1 MNSIIKKVS
10 TQNPDL
16 KRMEKKINELENLTT
31 SISMQLRD
39 ESTKR
44 ANFEENSLNNQ
55 TGNQTQIQ
63 TLKDTITQLGNLVND
78 SIEEIKMKNK
88 NDFNEQYLKLQSYID
103 NKIKFINDLE
113 KNNLNDNI
121 NKKKFDD
128 VNLKIFNLNNEFQLN
143 IKNIREELNGN
154 ISRIDFFEK
163 KLIDNVNN
171 IKEEIQILNKEI
183 IDIKNEIRAFKSF
196 KDNSN
201 NNFRMIKG
209 DILKQEELITTFTNK
224 VSLML
229 NEFEEKISK
238 YDNLIIEQSEK
249 YNSIKDDIMSKFTI
263 QDNKLSSKLLE
274 LNDIIQEYHTSQC
287 NEINNFEEHILKE
300 EEKFNK
306 FIQDKLILE
315 SENLK
320 KMFSYY
326 DDDYNNLK
334 VKMENLEQ
342 NHDVM
347 KNKFFN
353 NLCEVEEFFRNKYD
367 SLFSMINTQNILK
380 NKNNE
385 SFNLSSFTTQTL
397 NNTCNKC

>member
-1 MNSIIKKVS
+1 MNSIVKKVS

-55 TGNQTQIQ
+55 TGNQNQIQ
-63 TLKDTITQLGNLVND
+63 TLKDAITQLGNLVNE

-88 NDFNEQYLKLQSYID
+88 NDLNDQYKKLQNYID
-103 NKIKFINDLE
+103 NKIKFIDDLE
-113 KNNLNDNI
+113 KNNINDNI

>member
-1 MNSIIKKVS
+1 MNSIVKKVS

-44 ANFEENSLNNQ
+44 ANFEENSLINQ
-55 TGNQTQIQ
+55 TGNQNQIQ
-63 TLKDTITQLGNLVND
+63 TLKDAITQLGNLVNE

-88 NDFNEQYLKLQSYID
+88 NDLNDQYQKLQNYID
-103 NKIKFINDLE
+103 NKIKFIDDLE
-113 KNNLNDNI
+113 KNNIDDNI

-154 ISRIDFFEK
+154 ISKINFFEK

-274 LNDIIQEYHTSQC
+274 LNDIIQEFHTSQC

-353 NLCEVEEFFRNKYD
+353 NLSEVEEFFRNKYD

>member
-1 MNSIIKKVS
+1 MNSIVKKVS

-31 SISMQLRD
+31 SMSMQLRD

-55 TGNQTQIQ
+55 TGNQNQIQ
-63 TLKDTITQLGNLVND
+63 TLKDAITQLGNLVNE

-88 NDFNEQYLKLQSYID
+88 NDLNDQYQKLQNYID
-103 NKIKFINDLE
+103 NKIKFIDDLE
-113 KNNLNDNI
+113 KNNINDNI

-385 SFNLSSFTTQTL
+385 SFNISSFTTQTL

>member
-1 MNSIIKKVS
+1 MTSLVKKVPS
-10 TQNPDL
+10 QNPEL
-16 KRMEKKINELENLTT
+16 KRMEKRINELENLTT

-39 ESTKR
+39 ESSKR
-44 ANFEENSLNNQ
+44 ANLEENSLTNQ

-128 VNLKIFNLNNEFQLN
+128 VNSKIFNLNNEFQLN

-320 KMFSYY
+320 KMLSYY

-334 VKMENLEQ
+334 VKIENLEQ

-353 NLCEVEEFFRNKYD
+353 NLCDVEEFFKNKYD
-367 SLFSMINTQNILK
+367 SLFSLINTQNFLK
-380 NKNNE
+380 NNNE
-385 SFNLSSFTTQTL
+385 SFNLTTFTSQTI

>member
-1 MNSIIKKVS
+1 MTSLVKKVPS
-10 TQNPDL
+10 QNPEL
-16 KRMEKKINELENLTT
+16 KRMEKRINELENLTT

-55 TGNQTQIQ
+55 TGNQNQIQ
-63 TLKDTITQLGNLVND
+63 TLKEAITQLGNLVNE

-88 NDFNEQYLKLQSYID
+88 NYLNDQYKKLQNYID
-103 NKIKFINDLE
+103 NKIKFIDDLE
-113 KNNLNDNI
+113 KNNINDNI

-154 ISRIDFFEK
+154 ISSIDFFEK

-315 SENLK
+315 NENIK
-320 KMFSYY
+320 KMLSYY

-334 VKMENLEQ
+334 VKIENLEQ

-353 NLCEVEEFFRNKYD
+353 NLCDVEEFFKNKYD
-367 SLFSMINTQNILK
+367 SLFSLINTQNFLK
-380 NKNNE
+380 NNNE
-385 SFNLSSFTTQTL
+385 SFNLTTFTSQTI

>member
-1 MNSIIKKVS
+1 MNSIVKKVS

-55 TGNQTQIQ
+55 TGNQNQIQ
-63 TLKDTITQLGNLVND
+63 TLKDAITQLGNLVNE

-88 NDFNEQYLKLQSYID
+88 NDLNDQYKKLQNYID
-103 NKIKFINDLE
+103 NKIKFIDDLE
-113 KNNLNDNI
+113 KNNINDNI

-274 LNDIIQEYHTSQC
+274 LNDIIQEYHTSQY
-287 NEINNFEEHILKE
+287 NEIDKKHILKE
-300 EEKFNK
+300 EQQFNK

>member
-1 MNSIIKKVS
+1 MTSLVKKVPS
-10 TQNPDL
+10 QNPEL
-16 KRMEKKINELENLTT
+16 KRMEKRINELENLTT

-39 ESTKR
+39 ESSKR
-44 ANFEENSLNNQ
+44 ANLEENSLTNQ

-78 SIEEIKMKNK
+78 SIEELKMKSK

-103 NKIKFINDLE
+103 NKIKFIDDLE
-113 KNNLNDNI
+113 KNNIDDNI

-143 IKNIREELNGN
+143 IKNIRDELNGN

-249 YNSIKDDIMSKFTI
+249 YKSIKDDIMSKFTI

-287 NEINNFEEHILKE
+287 NEIDNFEKHILKE

-315 SENLK
+315 NENIK
-320 KMFSYY
+320 KMLSYY

-334 VKMENLEQ
+334 VKIENLEQ

-353 NLCEVEEFFRNKYD
+353 NLCDVEEFFKNKYD
-367 SLFSMINTQNILK
+367 SLFSLINTQNFLK
-380 NKNNE
+380 NNNE
-385 SFNLSSFTTQTL
+385 SFNLTTFTSQTI

>member
-1 MNSIIKKVS
+1 MNSIVKKVS

-55 TGNQTQIQ
+55 TGNQNQIQ
-63 TLKDTITQLGNLVND
+63 TLKDAITQLGNLVNE

-88 NDFNEQYLKLQSYID
+88 NDLNDQYQKLQNYID
-103 NKIKFINDLE
+103 NKIKFIDDLE
-113 KNNLNDNI
+113 KNNINDNI

-154 ISRIDFFEK
+154 ISRIDFLEK

>member
-1 MNSIIKKVS
+1 MTSLVKKVPS
-10 TQNPDL
+10 QNPEL
-16 KRMEKKINELENLTT
+16 KRMEKRINELENLTT

-39 ESTKR
+39 ESSKR
-44 ANFEENSLNNQ
+44 ANLEENSLTNQ

-128 VNLKIFNLNNEFQLN
+128 VNSKIFNLNNEFQLN
-143 IKNIREELNGN
+143 IKNIRDELNSN
-154 ISRIDFFEK
+154 ISKIDFFEK
-163 KLIDNVNN
+163 KLIDNINN

-274 LNDIIQEYHTSQC
+274 LNDIIQEYHTSQF

-315 SENLK
+315 NENIK
-320 KMFSYY
+320 KMLSYY

-334 VKMENLEQ
+334 VKIENLEQ

-347 KNKFFN
+347 RNKFFN
-353 NLCEVEEFFRNKYD
+353 NLCDVEEFFKNKYD
-367 SLFSMINTQNILK
+367 SLFSLINTQNFLK
-380 NKNNE
+380 NNNE
-385 SFNLSSFTTQTL
+385 SFNLTTFTSQTI

>member
-1 MNSIIKKVS
+1 MNSIVKKVS

-55 TGNQTQIQ
+55 TGNQNQIQ
-63 TLKDTITQLGNLVND
+63 TLKDAITQLGNLVNE

-88 NDFNEQYLKLQSYID
+88 NDLNDQYQKLQNYID
-103 NKIKFINDLE
+103 NKIKFIDDLE
-113 KNNLNDNI
+113 KNNINDNI

-315 SENLK
+315 NENIK
-320 KMFSYY
+320 KMLSYY

-334 VKMENLEQ
+334 VKIENLEQ

-353 NLCEVEEFFRNKYD
+353 NLCDVEEFFKNKYD
-367 SLFSMINTQNILK
+367 SLFSLINTQNFLK
-380 NKNNE
+380 NNNE
-385 SFNLSSFTTQTL
+385 SFNLTTFTSQTI

>member
-1 MNSIIKKVS
+1 MNSIVKKVS
-10 TQNPDL
+10 TQNSDL
-16 KRMEKKINELENLTT
+16 KRMEKKLNELENLTT

-44 ANFEENSLNNQ
+44 ANFEENSISNQ
-55 TGNQTQIQ
+55 TGNQNQIQ
-63 TLKDTITQLGNLVND
+63 TLKDAITQLGNLVND
-78 SIEEIKMKNK
+78 SIEELKMKSK
-88 NDFNEQYLKLQSYID
+88 TDLNDQYLKLQSYID
-103 NKIKFINDLE
+103 NKIKFIDDLE
-113 KNNLNDNI
+113 KNNIDDNI

-143 IKNIREELNGN
+143 IKTIRDELNGN

-209 DILKQEELITTFTNK
+209 DILKQEELITSFTNK

-287 NEINNFEEHILKE
+287 NEIDNFEKHILKE
-300 EEKFNK
+300 EEKFNT

-320 KMFSYY
+320 KMLSYY

-353 NLCEVEEFFRNKYD
+353 NLCDVEEFFKNKYD
-367 SLFSMINTQNILK
+367 SLFSLINTQNFLK

-385 SFNLSSFTTQTL
+385 NFNLSSFTSETL
-397 NNTCNKC
+397 NNTCDKC

>member
-1 MNSIIKKVS
+1 MNSIVKKVS
-10 TQNPDL
+10 TQNSDL
-16 KRMEKKINELENLTT
+16 KRMEKKLNELENLTT

-44 ANFEENSLNNQ
+44 ANFEENSISNQ
-55 TGNQTQIQ
+55 TGNQNQIQ
-63 TLKDTITQLGNLVND
+63 TLKDAITQLGNLVND
-78 SIEEIKMKNK
+78 SIEELKMKSK
-88 NDFNEQYLKLQSYID
+88 TDLNDQYLKLQSYID
-103 NKIKFINDLE
+103 NKIKFIDDLG
-113 KNNLNDNI
+113 KNNIDDNI

-128 VNLKIFNLNNEFQLN
+128 VNSKIFNLNNEFQLN
-143 IKNIREELNGN
+143 IKNIRDELNSN
-154 ISRIDFFEK
+154 ISKIDFFEK
-163 KLIDNVNN
+163 KLIDNINN

-287 NEINNFEEHILKE
+287 NEIDNFEKHILKE

-320 KMFSYY
+320 KMLSYY

-353 NLCEVEEFFRNKYD
+353 NLCDVEEFFKNKYD
-367 SLFSMINTQNILK
+367 SLFSLINTQNFLK
-380 NKNNE
+380 NNNE
-385 SFNLSSFTTQTL
+385 SFNLTTFTSQTI